1 MCSVVASFYQM
12 PVNYVHLLQLIVPYP
27 VAKRKLLCKWDSE
40 RRIVQIK
47 QGDKVANL
55 KITRRGNMEAVA
67 LEETTLDASAQTE

>member
-1 MCSVVASFYQM
+1 MSIYC
-12 PVNYVHLLQLIVPYP
+12 NLLYLIRSQ
-27 VAKRKLLCKWDSE
+27 KGKLLCKWDSE

-47 QGDKVANL
+47 QGNKVANL